1 MTPRQRIVVRREM
14 VRQKDDSAVLAQL
27 QREYQY
33 DGIETCAGDGTCAI
47 PCPIGINTGALIKE
61 FRARENGPAA
71 EAVALRLAQHWKVVE
86 RASRAGLRGAH
97 AFSSVFGVKPLTAL
111 AATARSVVSPDLL
124 PAVPGPM
131 PRAAAPLPETDRNGA
146 AAVYFCACINRM
158 FGRDPAGPAGPSLAE
173 TFVALSGRAGKPL
186 WIPPDVA
193 GLCCSTP
200 WKSKAYTQGHK
211 YMAQAVA
218 GALWRWSD
226 GGALPIVVDAASC
239 TLGLRE
245 DVATQLE
252 GERKEQYQRLKIIDS
267 IAWCRDLLPNLAIS
281 RTLRR
286 VAVHPTCST
295 THLGLAGALKQVA
308 GRLADE
314 IEVPIGT
321 TCCGTAGDRGLLH
334 PELVVSA
341 TREVRA
347 VLDARPCDAYLS
359 ANRTC
364 EMGLRH
370 ATGRPYESFIF
381 LLEEL
386 SRPEAG

>member
-1 MTPRQRIVVRREM
+1 
-14 VRQKDDSAVLAQL
+14 
-27 QREYQY
+27 
-33 DGIETCAGDGTCAI
+33 
-47 PCPIGINTGALIKE
+47 
-61 FRARENGPAA
+61 
-71 EAVALRLAQHWKVVE
+71 
-86 RASRAGLRGAH
+86 
-97 AFSSVFGVKPLTAL
+97 
-111 AATARSVVSPDLL
+111 
-124 PAVPGPM
+124 
-131 PRAAAPLPETDRNGA
+131 
-146 AAVYFCACINRM
+146 
-158 FGRDPAGPAGPSLAE
+158 
-173 TFVALSGRAGKPL
+173 
-186 WIPPDVA
+186 
-193 GLCCSTP
+193 
-200 WKSKAYTQGHK
+200 
-211 YMAQAVA
+211 MAQAVA
-218 GALWRWSD
+218 DALWRWSD

-252 GERKEQYQRLKIIDS
+252 GERKEQYGSLKIIDS

-295 THLGLAGALKQVA
+295 THLRLAGALKQIA
-308 GRLADE
+308 SRLADE
-314 IEVPIGT
+314 VEVPVGT

-341 TREVRA
+341 TREVRS

>member
-1 MTPRQRIVVRREM
+1 
-14 VRQKDDSAVLAQL
+14 
-27 QREYQY
+27 
-33 DGIETCAGDGTCAI
+33 
-47 PCPIGINTGALIKE
+47 
-61 FRARENGPAA
+61 
-71 EAVALRLAQHWKVVE
+71 
-86 RASRAGLRGAH
+86 
-97 AFSSVFGVKPLTAL
+97 
-111 AATARSVVSPDLL
+111 
-124 PAVPGPM
+124 M
-131 PRAAAPLPETDRNGA
+131 PRAAASPPETDRAGA

-173 TFVALSGRAGKPL
+173 TFVALSKRAGKPL

-211 YMAQAVA
+211 YMAQSVA
-218 GALWRWSD
+218 DALWRWSD
-226 GGALPIVVDAASC
+226 GGDLPIVVDAASC
-239 TLGLRE
+239 TLGLKE
-245 DVATQLE
+245 DVATELE
-252 GERKEQYQRLKIIDS
+252 GERKEQYQSLKIIDS
-267 IAWCRDLLPNLAIS
+267 IAWCQDLLPNLAIS

-295 THLGLAGALKQVA
+295 THLGLAGALKHIA

-314 IEVPIGT
+314 IEVPVGT

-341 TREVRA
+341 TREIRA
-347 VLDARPCDAYLS
+347 VLDAHPCDAYLS

-381 LLEEL
+381 LLEKL
-386 SRPEAG
+386 SRPEG